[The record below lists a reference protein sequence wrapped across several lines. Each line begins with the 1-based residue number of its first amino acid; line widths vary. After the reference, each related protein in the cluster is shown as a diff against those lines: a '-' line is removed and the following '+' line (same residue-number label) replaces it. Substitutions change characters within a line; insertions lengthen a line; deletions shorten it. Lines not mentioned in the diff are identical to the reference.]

1 MKHKII
7 IELDVAEGMEA
18 SIARAAYSAQEAIGN
33 QSRDEAHALV
43 DAALL
48 IHNASLHER
57 PQEVQAVIDSLR
69 AQAQLCQHAY
79 TILSMALSEITHA
92 MSEADSAWRT
102 KQYASPSD
110 TVSE

>member
-1 MKHKII
+1 MTKHTITI
-7 IELDVAEGMEA
+7 VLDITDGMEA
-18 SIARAAYSAQEAIGN
+18 SVARAAYMAQEAIGN

-79 TILSMALSEITHA
+79 TILSMALSEISHA
-92 MSEADSAWRT
+92 MSEADSQWRRSQT
-102 KQYASPSD
+102 APAAS
-110 TVSE
+110 E